1 MERVS
6 RPGDFRI
13 LDFFFAFV
21 FAFVFTFAFAFAF
34 FVTTELV
41 SVKACDEHQ
50 ASGQGAQLAPLEM
63 RRFCTST
70 MNDCELGSVRFWV

>member
-50 ASGQGAQLAPLEM
+50 ASGQEDMIGASGNAA
-63 RRFCTST
+63 FCTST
-70 MNDCELGSVRFWV
+70 MNDCELGSVFGF